1 MRKPLIGQTCHRQQG
16 PLLRS
21 SIVQMYAE
29 AVMEAGGAVVGVP
42 VGMDAEALES
52 VYRSLDGL
60 LLPGGD
66 DVGPDRYG
74 QAPHP
79 SLGAVDPVRD
89 ELEISLAQMALREG
103 LPVLGIC
110 RGNQVLAIAAG
121 GDLCQD
127 IASEQP
133 SALAHDMRH
142 LDRDHLSHMVS
153 VRSGS
158 LLHAS
163 VGQEKT
169 FVNSLH
175 HQSIRDVPPSFV
187 VTAWS
192 EDGVVE
198 AIEARDHP
206 FAVGV
211 QCHPEGMWRT
221 TAPEFKGLFESF
233 VEAARSRHESRVASY
248 E

>member
-1 MRKPLIGQTCHRQQG
+1 
-16 PLLRS
+16 
-21 SIVQMYAE
+21 MYAE
-29 AVMEAGGAVVGVP
+29 AVMEAGGAVVAIP
-42 VGMDAEALES
+42 FGMDPDALES
-52 VYRSLDGL
+52 VYRALDGL

-66 DVGPDRYG
+66 DVGPDRYD

-79 SLGAVDPVRD
+79 SLGDVDPVRD
-89 ELEISLAQMALREG
+89 ELEISLARMALRDG

-121 GDLCQD
+121 GKLYQD
-127 IASEQP
+127 IESELS
-133 SALAHDMRH
+133 SALPHDMRH
-142 LDRDHLSHMVS
+142 LDRDHLSHGVTILP
-153 VRSGS
+153 GS
-158 LLHAS
+158 RLHAS
-163 VGQEKT
+163 VGQAEAV
-169 FVNSLH
+169 VNSLH
-175 HQSIRDVPPSFV
+175 HQAVREVPSSFV

-198 AIEARDHP
+198 AVEARDHP

-221 TAPEFKGLFESF
+221 TAPEFKGLFEAF
-233 VEAARSRHESRVASY
+233 VDAARARHELRVASS